1 MFAKLIAE
9 IEALANTAFG
19 QAFIALLLSY
29 LTPTT
34 TQTLERLTHNRNEKH

>member
-9 IEALANTAFG
+9 IEALANTPFG
-19 QAFIALLLSY
+19 QDFINLILSY
-29 LTPTT
+29 LTATT